1 MHLVPLNL
9 NPQNIHGSTES
20 RPTDLG
26 SSHGSTESRPTDL
39 GSSHGST
46 ESRPTDLG
54 SSHGSTE
61 SRPTDLGSSHGS
73 TESRPTDLG
82 SSRGSTESR
91 PTGLGSS
98 RGSTESRPT
107 GLGSSHGST
116 ESRPTDLGS
125 SHGSTE
131 SRPTGLGSSHG
142 STESRPTGLG
152 SSHGS
157 TESRPTGLGSGH
169 GSIEARPGVLRLL
182 IEKIPFLVLSIMAC
196 GLTLKAAG
204 RLVAPLAQFPLLPR
218 LINALLTYF
227 RYVEKMVWPTDMVI
241 VYPLEFHWSGAEVM
255 MAGLFLAVVS
265 VAAVRLCQARP
276 FWLAGWLLYLG
287 ILVPVIGL
295 VQVGAQPMA
304 DRYTYLSSIGIFMI
318 ICWEGCDIARGRPYG
333 RAILG
338 TAAALALCAC
348 FVLSRE
354 QLKYWR
360 NPLTLFSHNLEVTPN
375 NFIAHADYAAFLRNA
390 SLLPQARQECETA
403 IRLEPNYGW
412 AHHVLGGIFLL
423 QGKYT
428 EADAELRTAL
438 RLDPARVDV
447 HIALGKVALARNL
460 PAEAA
465 AQFTAML
472 EFDNSDPEAHCGL
485 GQALARQGK
494 LEDAR
499 AQYAEALRLSPRY
512 PDAHHQLA
520 VVLALQHHP
529 AEAVLQYRMTLE
541 IYPDRPDTLNNLA
554 WILATDPR
562 PEIRRGAEAV
572 KFASAAC
579 QWTHDQDPLML
590 GTLAAAYAEDGDF
603 DEAIATAQQAHD
615 LAAAQ
620 GKTDLAARNLQL
632 LALYRARQPYHE
644 K

>member
-1 MHLVPLNL
+1 L
-9 NPQNIHGSTES
+9 Q
-20 RPTDLG
+20 
-26 SSHGSTESRPTDL
+26 
-39 GSSHGST
+39 
-46 ESRPTDLG
+46 
-54 SSHGSTE
+54 
-61 SRPTDLGSSHGS
+61 
-73 TESRPTDLG
+73 
-82 SSRGSTESR
+82 
-91 PTGLGSS
+91 
-98 RGSTESRPT
+98 
-107 GLGSSHGST
+107 
-116 ESRPTDLGS
+116 
-125 SHGSTE
+125 
-131 SRPTGLGSSHG
+131 
-142 STESRPTGLG
+142 
-152 SSHGS
+152 
-157 TESRPTGLGSGH
+157 
-169 GSIEARPGVLRLL
+169 LL
-182 IEKIPFLVLSIMAC
+182 IEKVPFLVLSIIAC

-204 RLVAPLAQFPLLPR
+204 RLVAPLGQFPLLPR

-255 MAGLFLAVVS
+255 MAALFLAVVS
-265 VAAVRLCQARP
+265 VAAVRLRQARP
-276 FWLAGWLLYLG
+276 FWLTGWLLYLG

-318 ICWEGCDIARGRPYG
+318 ICWEGCDIARSWRYG

-348 FVLSRE
+348 FALSRQ
-354 QLKYWR
+354 QLQYWR
-360 NPLTLFSHNLEVTPN
+360 NPLTLFSHNLEVTPK

-423 QGKYT
+423 QGKYA

-438 RLDPARVDV
+438 QLDPARVDV
-447 HIALGKVALARNL
+447 HVALGKVALARNL

-465 AQFTAML
+465 AQFAAML
-472 EFDNSDPEAHCGL
+472 EFDHSDPEAHCGL
-485 GQALARQGK
+485 GQALAMQGQ
-494 LEDAR
+494 LEEAR

-520 VVLALQHHP
+520 VVLALQHRT

-579 QWTHDQDPLML
+579 KWTHDQDPLML
-590 GTLAAAYAEDGDF
+590 GTLAAAYAENGEF
-603 DEAIATAQQAHD
+603 DEAIATGQQAHD